1 MARISTLSVAAFVA
15 VGLVAAPAAHADR
28 RDHGRGWDQ
37 RGWHGGARGF
47 HHHHH
52 HRGGPYL
59 RYYYSPVVPVY
70 PLASNCGYY
79 HRMWKRTGRYYWK
92 AKYYD
97 CMDW

>member
-1 MARISTLSVAAFVA
+1 MIKFARGLALATAAVALTGFTIAA
-15 VGLVAAPAAHADR
+15 EAAP
-28 RDHGRGWDQ
+28 RG
-37 RGWHGGARGF
+37 
-47 HHHHH
+47 HHH